1 MISITPFRPRRSQ
14 LYRRLAPLC
23 RPYVSLVASLLSIV
37 PMIVLSGILGAIA
50 NESPKTTEELIIT
63 ESIVPTETIV
73 LGRLPQHHYVVIIP
87 VSTLMPTPQ
96 ELVLTT
102 PQFLLL
108 QKIRTIVPQA
118 FISRHA
124 LGHYIYVGGFDRL
137 GLAQQQLRQIRPTI
151 PSARVVYFP

>member
-1 MISITPFRPRRSQ
+1 MISITPFRPHSSQ
-14 LYRRLAPLC
+14 VHRRLTAFSRL
-23 RPYVSLVASLLSIV
+23 YVSLVASLISIM
-37 PMIVLSGILGAIA
+37 PTTVLSAIA
-50 NESPKTTEELIIT
+50 DESPKTTDELIIST
-63 ESIVPTETIV
+63 PIVPTETIV
-73 LGRLPQHHYVVIIP
+73 LGRSPQHHYVVIIP

-96 ELVLTT
+96 ESIVTT

-108 QKIRTIVPQA
+108 QKIRTIAPQA

-137 GLAQQQLRQIRPTI
+137 GPAQQQLKQIQPTI